1 MREAEFKWIGPRPVD
16 DGEIEAFVRE
26 DMRRAGV
33 NMCKPHRL
41 IFSTVVLTEDFD
53 GPVVHVT
60 GGKRKFHAS
69 YEAKAKWVSLSEFGE
84 EGGAA

>member
-1 MREAEFKWIGPRPVD
+1 MGEAAFKWIGPRPVD
-16 DGEIEAFVRE
+16 DGEIEAFVRS

-33 NMCKPHRL
+33 NMRKPQRL
-41 IFSTVVLTEDFD
+41 VFSTVVLTDDYD

-69 YEAKAKWVSLSEFGE
+69 YEPKAKWVSLDEFE